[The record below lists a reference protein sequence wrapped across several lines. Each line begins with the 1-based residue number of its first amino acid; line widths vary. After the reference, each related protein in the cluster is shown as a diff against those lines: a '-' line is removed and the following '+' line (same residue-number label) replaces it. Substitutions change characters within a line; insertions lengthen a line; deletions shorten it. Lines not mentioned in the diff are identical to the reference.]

1 MKYLSTLSSS
11 TNMHNNNKYHPH
23 HHYDQ
28 EHHLLLSGGSKVSF
42 ICNAVVAHFIYKIC
56 SQFLYNVHKTC
67 QILHEIYHDVDRDD
81 RKRNIQPTTS
91 QHSTHQTTHNNLLS
105 SPLLIPNIYY
115 HALLIGNRNAMILS
129 NKNQQTMILGRYCK
143 VCKDLYRQTYIL
155 QKYILY
161 DLICIAKY
169 SDIIC

>member
-115 HALLIGNRNAMILS
+115 HALLKGYRNTMIFS
-129 NKNQQTMILGRYCK
+129 YKNQQTMILGRYYK
-143 VCKDLYRQTYIL
+143 VCKDLDKHIVKHTFFRNIFCTT
-155 QKYILY
+155 
-161 DLICIAKY
+161 
-169 SDIIC
+169 